1 MRPVRGIITGLKD
14 STLVVLLES
23 GKKIRTQQK
32 PGLVTGKP
40 VLVYYDF
47 TTSEVKDIQ
56 LEVKHNSAVEVVEM
70 EVMEPPEE
78 TITGIDDG
86 IEEIPN
92 SGFWFPGALLP
103 SCEGSWDT
111 EDIEEFEIEIV
122 DFEEF

>member
-47 TTSEVKDIQ
+47 TVFRQ
-56 LEVKHNSAVEVVEM
+56 Q
-70 EVMEPPEE
+70 
-78 TITGIDDG
+78 G
-86 IEEIPN
+86 
-92 SGFWFPGALLP
+92 
-103 SCEGSWDT
+103 
-111 EDIEEFEIEIV
+111 
-122 DFEEF
+122 